1 MEVTW
6 NPWHGCTKYSEG
18 CRNCYVYRQDEMFGR
33 DSTICKKTN
42 DFNLPIKK
50 DRRGNYKVPSGS
62 LIMTCFSSDFLLSDA
77 DSWRDE
83 CLEMMRLR
91 SDCMFYFFTKRIER
105 LNFSVPDNVIVGCTC
120 ENQKMADYRLP
131 IFKKLN
137 IKYKTIILAPMLE
150 KMDISKYLGSDI
162 YEVNVS
168 GESGSSQQIRAQQIR
183 AQQIRAQQIR
193 AQQVRALDYD
203 WVLDIRNQ
211 CIKANVN
218 FGFHQTGARF
228 IKDGK
233 EYRIERKY
241 QISQAKKANIDF
253 TCKMP

>member
-18 CRNCYVYRQDEMFGR
+18 CRYCYVYRQDEMFGR

-62 LIMTCFSSDFLLSDA
+62 LIMTCFSSDFLLGDA

-83 CLEMMRLR
+83 CLEMMKLR

-105 LNFSVPDNVIVGCTC
+105 LNFSLPDNVIVGCTC

-131 IFKKLN
+131 IFKKLS

-150 KMDISKYLGSDI
+150 KMDVSKYLGSDI
-162 YEVNVS
+162 YEVNIS
-168 GESGSSQQIRAQQIR
+168 GESGVD
-183 AQQIRAQQIR
+183 
-193 AQQVRALDYD
+193 VRPLEYD

-253 TCKMP
+253 ACKKA

>member
-18 CRNCYVYRQDEMFGR
+18 CRYCYVYRQDEMFGR
-33 DSTICKKTN
+33 NSRECRKTN

-50 DRRGNYKVPSGS
+50 DRKGNYKIPSGS

-77 DSWRDE
+77 DPWRDE
-83 CLEMMRLR
+83 CIKMMRER

-105 LNFSVPDNVIVGCTC
+105 LNFEVPDNVIVGCTC
-120 ENQKMADYRLP
+120 ENQKMANYRLP
-131 IFKKLN
+131 IFKKLD

-168 GESGSSQQIRAQQIR
+168 GESGSSQQVRAQQIR
-183 AQQIRAQQIR
+183 A
-193 AQQVRALDYD
+193 LHYD
-203 WVLDIRNQ
+203 WVLDIREQ

-241 QISQAKKANIDF
+241 QIEQAKKANIDF
-253 TCKMP
+253 TCKKA

>member
-18 CRNCYVYRQDEMFGR
+18 CRYCYVYRQDEMFGR
-33 DSTICKKTN
+33 NSRECRKTN
-42 DFNLPIKK
+42 DFSLPIRK
-50 DRRGNYKVPSGS
+50 DRKGNYKIPSGS

-77 DSWRDE
+77 DPWRDE
-83 CLEMMRLR
+83 CIKMMRER

-105 LNFSVPDNVIVGCTC
+105 LNFKVPDNVIVGCTC

-131 IFKKLN
+131 IFMKLG

-150 KMDISKYLGSDI
+150 RMDISKYLGSDI

-168 GESGSSQQIRAQQIR
+168 GESGSSQQIRAQIR
-183 AQQIRAQQIR
+183 A
-193 AQQVRALDYD
+193 LNYD

>member
-50 DRRGNYKVPSGS
+50 DRRGNYKIPSGS
-62 LIMTCFSSDFLLSDA
+62 LIMTCFSSDFLLSEA

-83 CLEMMRLR
+83 CLEMMKTR

-168 GESGSSQQIRAQQIR
+168 GESGSSQQIRAQQVR
-183 AQQIRAQQIR
+183 T
-193 AQQVRALDYD
+193 QQVRALNYD

-241 QISQAKKANIDF
+241 QIEQAKKANIDF
-253 TCKMP
+253 MCKKA

>member
-18 CRNCYVYRQDEMFGR
+18 CRYCYVYRQDEMFGR
-33 DSTICKKTN
+33 DSRECRKTN

-50 DRRGNYKVPSGS
+50 DRKGNYKIPSGS

-77 DSWRDE
+77 DLWRDE
-83 CLEMMRLR
+83 CIKMMRER

-105 LNFSVPDNVIVGCTC
+105 LDFSVPDNVIVGCTC

-131 IFKKLN
+131 IFKKLD
-137 IKYKTIILAPMLE
+137 IKHKTIILAPMLE
-150 KMDISKYLGSDI
+150 RMDISKYLGSDI

-168 GESGSSQQIRAQQIR
+168 GESGSSPQIRAQI
-183 AQQIRAQQIR
+183 
-193 AQQVRALDYD
+193 RALDYD

>member
-18 CRNCYVYRQDEMFGR
+18 CRYCYVYRQDEMFGR
-33 DSTICKKTN
+33 DSRECRKTN

-50 DRRGNYKVPSGS
+50 DRKGNYKIPSGS

-77 DSWRDE
+77 DLWRDE
-83 CLEMMRLR
+83 CIEMMRER

-105 LNFSVPDNVIVGCTC
+105 LDFSVPDNVIVGCTC
-120 ENQKMADYRLP
+120 ENQKTADYRLP
-131 IFKKLN
+131 IFKKLD
-137 IKYKTIILAPMLE
+137 IKHKTIILAPMLE
-150 KMDISKYLGSDI
+150 KMDVSKFLGDDI

-168 GESGSSQQIRAQQIR
+168 GESGSSPQIRAQIR
-183 AQQIRAQQIR
+183 A
-193 AQQVRALDYD
+193 LNYD
-203 WVLDIRNQ
+203 WVLDIREQ

-228 IKDGK
+228 IKDGR

>member
-18 CRNCYVYRQDEMFGR
+18 CRHCYVYRQDEMFGR

-50 DRRGNYKVPSGS
+50 DRRGNYKIPSGS
-62 LIMTCFSSDFLLSDA
+62 LIMTCFSSDFLLSEA

-83 CLEMMRLR
+83 CLEMMKTR

-168 GESGSSQQIRAQQIR
+168 GESGSNPG
-183 AQQIRAQQIR
+183 
-193 AQQVRALDYD
+193 VRILNYD

-241 QISQAKKANIDF
+241 QIEQAKKANIDF
-253 TCKMP
+253 MCKKA

>member
-1 MEVTW
+1 MVALNIQKVVEIVTFIDRM
-6 NPWHGCTKYSEG
+6 K
-18 CRNCYVYRQDEMFGR
+18 MFGR

-50 DRRGNYKVPSGS
+50 DRRGNYKIPSGS
-62 LIMTCFSSDFLLSDA
+62 LIMTCFSSDFLLGDA
-77 DSWRDE
+77 DSWRNE
-83 CLEMMRLR
+83 CLEMMKTR
-91 SDCMFYFFTKRIER
+91 SDCMFYFFTKRIDR
-105 LNFSVPDNVIVGCTC
+105 LNFSLPDNVIVGCTC

-168 GESGSSQQIRAQQIR
+168 GESGSSQDSSPSV
-183 AQQIRAQQIR
+183 R
-193 AQQVRALDYD
+193 AQQVRALNYD

-241 QISQAKKANIDF
+241 QIEQAKKANIDF
-253 TCKMP
+253 MCKKA

>member
-18 CRNCYVYRQDEMFGR
+18 CRYCYVYRQDEMFGR
-33 DSTICKKTN
+33 DSRECRKTN

-50 DRRGNYKVPSGS
+50 DRKGNYKIPSGS

-77 DSWRDE
+77 DPWRDE
-83 CLEMMRLR
+83 CIKMMRER

-105 LNFSVPDNVIVGCTC
+105 LNFKVPDNVIVGCTC

-131 IFKKLN
+131 IFKKLD

-150 KMDISKYLGSDI
+150 RMNIYKYLGSDI

-168 GESGSSQQIRAQQIR
+168 GESGSSQQI
-183 AQQIRAQQIR
+183 
-193 AQQVRALDYD
+193 RALDYD

-228 IKDGK
+228 IKDGR

>member
-18 CRNCYVYRQDEMFGR
+18 CRYCYVYRQDEMFGR
-33 DSTICKKTN
+33 NSRECRKTN
-42 DFNLPIKK
+42 DFSLPIRK
-50 DRRGNYKVPSGS
+50 DRKGNYKIPSGS

-77 DSWRDE
+77 DPWRDE
-83 CLEMMRLR
+83 CIKMMRER

-105 LNFSVPDNVIVGCTC
+105 LNFKVPDNVIVGCTC
-120 ENQKMADYRLP
+120 ENQKTADYRLP
-131 IFKKLN
+131 IFKKLG

-150 KMDISKYLGSDI
+150 RMDISKYLGSDI

-168 GESGSSQQIRAQQIR
+168 GESGSSQQIRA
-183 AQQIRAQQIR
+183 
-193 AQQVRALDYD
+193 LDYD
-203 WVLDIRNQ
+203 WALDIREQ

>member
-83 CLEMMRLR
+83 CLEMMKTR

-183 AQQIRAQQIR
+183 AQQ
-193 AQQVRALDYD
+193 VRALNYD

-233 EYRIERKY
+233 EYFIERKY
-241 QISQAKKANIDF
+241 QLSQAKKADIDF

>member
-1 MEVTW
+1 
-6 NPWHGCTKYSEG
+6 
-18 CRNCYVYRQDEMFGR
+18 MFGR
-33 DSTICKKTN
+33 DSRECHKTN
-42 DFNLPIKK
+42 DFNLPVKK

-83 CLEMMRLR
+83 CIKMMRER

-105 LNFSVPDNVIVGCTC
+105 LNFEVPDNVIVGCTC
-120 ENQKMADYRLP
+120 ENQKMTDYRLP

-183 AQQIRAQQIR
+183 A
-193 AQQVRALDYD
+193 LHYD

-241 QISQAKKANIDF
+241 QIEQAKKANIDF
-253 TCKMP
+253 TCKKA

>member
-1 MEVTW
+1 M
-6 NPWHGCTKYSEG
+6 
-18 CRNCYVYRQDEMFGR
+18 
-33 DSTICKKTN
+33 
-42 DFNLPIKK
+42 
-50 DRRGNYKVPSGS
+50 
-62 LIMTCFSSDFLLSDA
+62 
-77 DSWRDE
+77 
-83 CLEMMRLR
+83 
-91 SDCMFYFFTKRIER
+91 
-105 LNFSVPDNVIVGCTC
+105 PDNVIVGCTC

-183 AQQIRAQQIR
+183 A
-193 AQQVRALDYD
+193 LHYD
-203 WVLDIRNQ
+203 WVLDIREQ

-218 FGFHQTGARF
+218 FGFHQTGSRF

-241 QISQAKKANIDF
+241 QIEQAKKANIDF
-253 TCKMP
+253 MCKKD

>member
-18 CRNCYVYRQDEMFGR
+18 CRYCYVYRQDEMFGR
-33 DSTICKKTN
+33 DSRECRKTN
-42 DFNLPIKK
+42 DFNLPIRK
-50 DRRGNYKVPSGS
+50 DRKGNYKIPSGS

-77 DSWRDE
+77 DLWRDE
-83 CLEMMRLR
+83 CIKMMKER

-105 LNFSVPDNVIVGCTC
+105 LNFKVPDNVIVGCTC

-131 IFKKLN
+131 IFKKLD

-150 KMDISKYLGSDI
+150 RMNIYKYLGSDI

-168 GESGSSQQIRAQQIR
+168 GESGSSQQI
-183 AQQIRAQQIR
+183 
-193 AQQVRALDYD
+193 RALDYD

>member
-18 CRNCYVYRQDEMFGR
+18 CRNCYAYRQDEMFGR

-83 CLEMMRLR
+83 CLEMMKTR

-120 ENQKMADYRLP
+120 ENQKMVDYRLP

-183 AQQIRAQQIR
+183 A
-193 AQQVRALDYD
+193 LNYD

-233 EYRIERKY
+233 EYLIERKY
-241 QISQAKKANIDF
+241 QLSQAKKANIDF
-253 TCKMP
+253 MCKKA

>member
-6 NPWHGCTKYSEG
+6 NPWHGCAKYSEG
-18 CRNCYVYRQDEMFGR
+18 CRHCYVYRQDEMFGR
-33 DSTICKKTN
+33 DSTTCKKTN

-83 CLEMMRLR
+83 CLEMMKTR

-168 GESGSSQQIRAQQIR
+168 GESGSSQQIRAQQ
-183 AQQIRAQQIR
+183 
-193 AQQVRALDYD
+193 VRALNYD

-233 EYRIERKY
+233 EYFIERKY
-241 QISQAKKANIDF
+241 QLSQAKKADIDF

>member
-83 CLEMMRLR
+83 CLEMMKTR

-168 GESGSSQQIRAQQIR
+168 GESGSSQDSSPSV
-183 AQQIRAQQIR
+183 R
-193 AQQVRALDYD
+193 AQQVRALNYD

-241 QISQAKKANIDF
+241 QIEQAKKANIDF
-253 TCKMP
+253 MCKKA

>member
-18 CRNCYVYRQDEMFGR
+18 CRHCYVYRQDEMFGR

-91 SDCMFYFFTKRIER
+91 SDCMFYFFTKRIDR
-105 LNFSVPDNVIVGCTC
+105 LNFSLPDNVIVGCTC

-150 KMDISKYLGSDI
+150 RMDISRYLDDDI

-168 GESGSSQQIRAQQIR
+168 GESGSSPQIRA
-183 AQQIRAQQIR
+183 
-193 AQQVRALDYD
+193 LNYD

-241 QISQAKKANIDF
+241 QIEQAKKANIDF

>member
-50 DRRGNYKVPSGS
+50 DRRGNYKIPSGS
-62 LIMTCFSSDFLLSDA
+62 LIMTCFSSDFLLSEA

-83 CLEMMRLR
+83 CLEMMKTR

-183 AQQIRAQQIR
+183 AQQ
-193 AQQVRALDYD
+193 VRALNYD

>member
-18 CRNCYVYRQDEMFGR
+18 CRYCYVYRQDEMFGR
-33 DSTICKKTN
+33 DSRECRKTN
-42 DFNLPIKK
+42 DFNLPIRK
-50 DRRGNYKVPSGS
+50 DRKGNYKIPSGS

-77 DSWRDE
+77 DLWRDE

-91 SDCMFYFFTKRIER
+91 SDCMFYFFTKRIDR
-105 LNFSVPDNVIVGCTC
+105 LNFSLPDNVIVGCTC

-131 IFKKLN
+131 IFKKLD

-150 KMDISKYLGSDI
+150 RMNIYKYLGSDI

-168 GESGSSQQIRAQQIR
+168 GESGSSQQI
-183 AQQIRAQQIR
+183 
-193 AQQVRALDYD
+193 RALDYD

-228 IKDGK
+228 IKDGR

>member
-6 NPWHGCTKYSEG
+6 NPWHVCTKYSEG

-42 DFNLPIKK
+42 DFNLPVKK
-50 DRRGNYKVPSGS
+50 DRRGNYKIPSGS
-62 LIMTCFSSDFLLSDA
+62 LIMTCFSSDFLLGDA

-105 LNFSVPDNVIVGCTC
+105 LNFSLLDNVIVGCTC

-183 AQQIRAQQIR
+183 AQQ
-193 AQQVRALDYD
+193 VRALNYD

-228 IKDGK
+228 IKDGR

-241 QISQAKKANIDF
+241 QIEQAKKANIDF
-253 TCKMP
+253 TCKKA

>member
-50 DRRGNYKVPSGS
+50 DRRGNYKIPSGS
-62 LIMTCFSSDFLLSDA
+62 LIMTCFSSDFLLGDA
-77 DSWRDE
+77 DSWRNE
-83 CLEMMRLR
+83 CLEMMKTR
-91 SDCMFYFFTKRIER
+91 SDCMFYFFTKRIDR
-105 LNFSVPDNVIVGCTC
+105 LNFSLPDNVIVGCTC

-168 GESGSSQQIRAQQIR
+168 GESGSSQDSSPS
-183 AQQIRAQQIR
+183 
-193 AQQVRALDYD
+193 VRA
-203 WVLDIRNQ
+203 
-211 CIKANVN
+211 
-218 FGFHQTGARF
+218 HQF
-228 IKDGK
+228 
-233 EYRIERKY
+233 E
-241 QISQAKKANIDF
+241 
-253 TCKMP
+253 P

>member
-42 DFNLPIKK
+42 DFNLPVKK
-50 DRRGNYKVPSGS
+50 DRRGNYKIPSGS
-62 LIMTCFSSDFLLSDA
+62 LIMTCFSSDFLLGDA

-83 CLEMMRLR
+83 CLEMMKLR

-105 LNFSVPDNVIVGCTC
+105 LNFSLPDNVIVGCTC

-150 KMDISKYLGSDI
+150 KMDISKYLDSDI

-168 GESGSSQQIRAQQIR
+168 GESGSNPG
-183 AQQIRAQQIR
+183 
-193 AQQVRALDYD
+193 VRILNYD

-241 QISQAKKANIDF
+241 QIEQAKKANIDF
-253 TCKMP
+253 TCKKA

>member
-83 CLEMMRLR
+83 CLEMMKTR

-183 AQQIRAQQIR
+183 AQQ
-193 AQQVRALDYD
+193 VRALNYD

-241 QISQAKKANIDF
+241 QIEQAKKANIDF
-253 TCKMP
+253 TCKKA

>member
-18 CRNCYVYRQDEMFGR
+18 CRYCYVYRQDEMFGR

-50 DRRGNYKVPSGS
+50 DRRGNYKIPSGS

-83 CLEMMRLR
+83 CLEMMKTR

-183 AQQIRAQQIR
+183 AQQIRA
-193 AQQVRALDYD
+193 LNYD

-233 EYRIERKY
+233 EYLIERKY
-241 QISQAKKANIDF
+241 QLSQAKKANIDF
-253 TCKMP
+253 MCKKA

>member
-42 DFNLPIKK
+42 DFNLPVKK
-50 DRRGNYKVPSGS
+50 DRRGNYKIPSGS
-62 LIMTCFSSDFLLSDA
+62 LIMTCFSSDFLLGDA

-83 CLEMMRLR
+83 CLEMMKLR

-105 LNFSVPDNVIVGCTC
+105 LNFSLPDNVIVGCTC

-168 GESGSSQQIRAQQIR
+168 GESGSNPGVRAQQIR
-183 AQQIRAQQIR
+183 I
-193 AQQVRALDYD
+193 LNYD
-203 WVLDIRNQ
+203 WVLDIREQ

-241 QISQAKKANIDF
+241 QIEQAKKANIDF
-253 TCKMP
+253 MCKKA

>member
-18 CRNCYVYRQDEMFGR
+18 CRYCYVYRQDEMFGR
-33 DSTICKKTN
+33 NSRECRKTN
-42 DFNLPIKK
+42 DFSLPIRK
-50 DRRGNYKVPSGS
+50 DRKGNYKIPSGS

-83 CLEMMRLR
+83 CIKMMRER

-105 LNFSVPDNVIVGCTC
+105 LNFKVPDNVIVGCTC

-131 IFKKLN
+131 IFMKLG

-150 KMDISKYLGSDI
+150 RMDISKYLGSDI

-168 GESGSSQQIRAQQIR
+168 GESGSSQQIRA
-183 AQQIRAQQIR
+183 
-193 AQQVRALDYD
+193 LDYD
-203 WVLDIRNQ
+203 WALDIREQ

-218 FGFHQTGARF
+218 FGFHQTGARI

>member
-6 NPWHGCTKYSEG
+6 NPWHGCAKYSEG
-18 CRNCYVYRQDEMFGR
+18 CRYCYVYRQDEMFGR
-33 DSTICKKTN
+33 DSRECRKTN

-50 DRRGNYKVPSGS
+50 DRKGNYKIPSGS
-62 LIMTCFSSDFLLSDA
+62 LVMTCFSSDFLLSDA
-77 DSWRDE
+77 DLWRDE
-83 CLEMMRLR
+83 CIKMMRER

-105 LNFSVPDNVIVGCTC
+105 LNFKVPDNVIVGCTC

-131 IFKKLN
+131 IFKKLG

-150 KMDISKYLGSDI
+150 KMDVSKYLGSDI

-168 GESGSSQQIRAQQIR
+168 GESGSSPQI
-183 AQQIRAQQIR
+183 
-193 AQQVRALDYD
+193 RALDYD

-228 IKDGK
+228 IKDGR

>member
-42 DFNLPIKK
+42 DFNLPVKK
-50 DRRGNYKVPSGS
+50 DRRGNYKIPSGS

-83 CLEMMRLR
+83 CLEMMKTR
-91 SDCMFYFFTKRIER
+91 SDCMFYFFTKRIDR
-105 LNFSVPDNVIVGCTC
+105 LNFSLPDNVIVGCTC

-168 GESGSSQQIRAQQIR
+168 GESDSS
-183 AQQIRAQQIR
+183 QQIR
-193 AQQVRALDYD
+193 AQQVRAQQVRALNYD

-233 EYRIERKY
+233 EYLIERKY
-241 QISQAKKANIDF
+241 QLSQAKKANIDF
-253 TCKMP
+253 MCKKA

>member
-42 DFNLPIKK
+42 DFNLPVKK
-50 DRRGNYKVPSGS
+50 DRRGNYKIPSGS

-83 CLEMMRLR
+83 CLEMMKTR

-105 LNFSVPDNVIVGCTC
+105 LNFSLPDNVIVGCTC

-131 IFKKLN
+131 IFKKLI

-183 AQQIRAQQIR
+183 AQQIRA
-193 AQQVRALDYD
+193 LNYD

-233 EYRIERKY
+233 EYFIERKY
-241 QISQAKKANIDF
+241 QLSQARKADIDF

>member
-18 CRNCYVYRQDEMFGR
+18 CRYCYVYRQDEMFGR
-33 DSTICKKTN
+33 DSRECRKTN

-50 DRRGNYKVPSGS
+50 DRKGNYKIPSGS
-62 LIMTCFSSDFLLSDA
+62 LIMTCFSSDFLLDDA

-83 CLEMMRLR
+83 CLEMMKTR

-183 AQQIRAQQIR
+183 I
-193 AQQVRALDYD
+193 LNYD
-203 WVLDIRNQ
+203 WVLDIREQ

-241 QISQAKKANIDF
+241 QIEQAKKANIDF
-253 TCKMP
+253 MCKKA

>member
-18 CRNCYVYRQDEMFGR
+18 CRYCYVYRQDEMFGR
-33 DSTICKKTN
+33 DSRECRKTN
-42 DFNLPIKK
+42 DFNLPMKK
-50 DRRGNYKVPSGS
+50 DRKGNYKIPSGS

-77 DSWRDE
+77 DLWCDE
-83 CLEMMRLR
+83 CIKMMRER

-105 LNFSVPDNVIVGCTC
+105 LNFKVPDNVIVGCTC

-131 IFKKLN
+131 IFKKLD

-150 KMDISKYLGSDI
+150 KMDISRYLGDDI

-168 GESGSSQQIRAQQIR
+168 GESGSSQQI
-183 AQQIRAQQIR
+183 
-193 AQQVRALDYD
+193 RALDYD

>member
-83 CLEMMRLR
+83 CLEMMKTR

-168 GESGSSQQIRAQQIR
+168 GESGSNPG
-183 AQQIRAQQIR
+183 
-193 AQQVRALDYD
+193 VRILNYD

-241 QISQAKKANIDF
+241 QIEQAKKANIDF
-253 TCKMP
+253 TCKKA

>member
-33 DSTICKKTN
+33 DSTVCKKTN

-83 CLEMMRLR
+83 CLEMMKLR
-91 SDCMFYFFTKRIER
+91 SDCMFYFFTKRIDR
-105 LNFSVPDNVIVGCTC
+105 LNFSLLDNVIVGCTC

-168 GESGSSQQIRAQQIR
+168 GESGSNPG
-183 AQQIRAQQIR
+183 
-193 AQQVRALDYD
+193 VRILNYD

-241 QISQAKKANIDF
+241 QIEQAKKANIDF
-253 TCKMP
+253 MCKKA

>member
-18 CRNCYVYRQDEMFGR
+18 CRHCYVYRQDEMFGR
-33 DSTICKKTN
+33 DSRECRKTN

-62 LIMTCFSSDFLLSDA
+62 LIMTCFSSDFLLDDA

-83 CLEMMRLR
+83 CLEMMKLR

-105 LNFSVPDNVIVGCTC
+105 LNFSLPDNVIVGCTC

-168 GESGSSQQIRAQQIR
+168 GESGSNPG
-183 AQQIRAQQIR
+183 
-193 AQQVRALDYD
+193 VRILNYD

-218 FGFHQTGARF
+218 FSFHQTGARF

-241 QISQAKKANIDF
+241 QIEQAKKANIDF
-253 TCKMP
+253 MCKKA

>member
-50 DRRGNYKVPSGS
+50 DRRGNYKIPSGS

-83 CLEMMRLR
+83 CLEMMKTR

-183 AQQIRAQQIR
+183 AQQIRA
-193 AQQVRALDYD
+193 LNYD

-233 EYRIERKY
+233 EYLIERKY
-241 QISQAKKANIDF
+241 QLSQAKKANIDF
-253 TCKMP
+253 MCKKA

>member
-18 CRNCYVYRQDEMFGR
+18 CRHCYVYRQDEMFGR
-33 DSTICKKTN
+33 DSRECRKTN

-62 LIMTCFSSDFLLSDA
+62 LIMTCFSSDFLLDDA

-83 CLEMMRLR
+83 CLEMMKLR

-105 LNFSVPDNVIVGCTC
+105 LNFSLPDNVIAGCTC

-183 AQQIRAQQIR
+183 I
-193 AQQVRALDYD
+193 LNYD
-203 WVLDIRNQ
+203 WVLDIREQ

-241 QISQAKKANIDF
+241 QIEQAKKANIDF
-253 TCKMP
+253 TCKKA

>member
-18 CRNCYVYRQDEMFGR
+18 CRYCYVYRQDEMFGR
-33 DSTICKKTN
+33 DSRECRKTN

-50 DRRGNYKVPSGS
+50 DRKGNYKIPSGS

-77 DSWRDE
+77 DLWRDE
-83 CLEMMRLR
+83 CVKMMRER

-105 LNFSVPDNVIVGCTC
+105 LNFEVPDNVIVGCTC

-131 IFKKLN
+131 IFKKLD
-137 IKYKTIILAPMLE
+137 IKYKTIVLAPMLE

-168 GESGSSQQIRAQQIR
+168 GESGSNPG
-183 AQQIRAQQIR
+183 
-193 AQQVRALDYD
+193 VRILNYD
-203 WVLDIRNQ
+203 WVLDIREQ

-228 IKDGK
+228 IKDGR

-253 TCKMP
+253 MCKKA

>member
-18 CRNCYVYRQDEMFGR
+18 CRHCYVYRQDEMFGR

-91 SDCMFYFFTKRIER
+91 SDCMFYFFTKRIDR
-105 LNFSVPDNVIVGCTC
+105 LNFSLPDNVIVGCTC

-150 KMDISKYLGSDI
+150 RMDISRYLDDDI

-168 GESGSSQQIRAQQIR
+168 GESGSSPQIRAQIR
-183 AQQIRAQQIR
+183 A
-193 AQQVRALDYD
+193 LNYD
-203 WVLDIRNQ
+203 WVLDIREQ

-241 QISQAKKANIDF
+241 QIEQAKKANIDF
-253 TCKMP
+253 SCKKA